1 MILFLVQGVIR
12 NGIFNYRNGY
22 GKSIIDFPG
31 KHSNIYSY
39 IYINLNLV
47 IYHIHAFK
55 ALIILKLVALI

>member
-12 NGIFNYRNGY
+12 NGIINYRNGY

-39 IYINLNLV
+39 MYKSESN
-47 IYHIHAFK
+47 
-55 ALIILKLVALI
+55 ALSYTCIQILSPCTY